1 MPRRYNPG
9 VSLDDASMRHLIG
22 LLDDEDPRSLDLVR
36 AKILEQGERALP
48 FLDELRRASPALAL
62 AQRASELAEE
72 LRFRALESD
81 FARLAASPAPD
92 LEEGAFLVARF
103 GHPGADVA
111 LYKAWLDRVARTVGE
126 ELPED
131 HLEAGVRRLAE
142 HLFKS
147 MGFAGNEADYYD
159 PDNSY
164 LTRVIDTRRGI
175 PVTLTILFL
184 LLAKRLRLPLYGVG
198 TPGHFLAGFRSE
210 GEPVFVDC
218 FRKGRLMT
226 LSEVRRMLVR
236 NGYDYRPE
244 YVRACPPREILA
256 RMMRNLISIY
266 QKSGATARAE
276 RLSSLVETLL
286 TGRRSEGA

>member
-1 MPRRYNPG
+1 M
-9 VSLDDASMRHLIG
+9 SLDDAALRHLID
-22 LLDDEDPRSLDLVR
+22 LLDDEDPRSLGLVR

-48 FLDELRRASPALAL
+48 FLDELRRASPAVPL
-62 AQRASELAEE
+62 AQRATELAEE
-72 LRFRALESD
+72 LRFRALESE
-81 FARLAASPAPD
+81 FARLAAEPAPD
-92 LEEGAFLVARF
+92 LEEGAFLVSRF
-103 GHPGADVA
+103 GQPSADLGA
-111 LYKAWLDRVARTVGE
+111 YRGWLDRVALAVSE
-126 ELPED
+126 DMVDDDPET
-131 HLEAGVRRLAE
+131 GVRRLCE

-147 MGFAGNEADYYD
+147 LGFAGNETDYYD

-184 LLAKRLRLPLYGVG
+184 LLAKRLKLPVYGVG
-198 TPGHFLAGFRSE
+198 TPGHFLAGFRVT
-210 GEPVFVDC
+210 GDPLFVDC
-218 FRKGRLMT
+218 FRKGKLMT
-226 LSEVRRMLVR
+226 LAEVRRMLVR

-266 QKSGATARAE
+266 QKAGAVTRAE